1 MMVNPI
7 LIMNDAVKK
16 NENNVSH
23 SPPFS
28 GNWENNT
35 GGMWKF

>member
-23 SPPFS
+23 SPFS